1 MINLDKPSLLVK
13 GNLDDIKRY
22 LHTLVDSL
30 QYALEDNEGMIL
42 ECREKLAN
50 YEDGNANIAELE
62 LEVRRNSAAVKSQ
75 AVTVGANATNIAN
88 LKVETADIKSTI
100 EQQAI
105 TVSANTSNIASIQA
119 TTDAQGSNISL
130 IAQSVDALGQETAA
144 QLELKVGKDENDQIV
159 SMINASADNVK
170 INAEKLDIEGKTLNI
185 KVESTNIEGELT
197 ADQINADGLEVT
209 KGKVGGWTLGEM
221 RVPITNND
229 KVTTIA
235 MYSGLMREEA
245 GNAYY
250 QYETWLTPSGVS
262 VVSQYVPADG
272 SGGSPTLTTY
282 KTWRQI
288 LAGS

>member
-30 QYALEDNEGMIL
+30 QYALEDNEGMIS

-62 LEVRRNSAAVKSQ
+62 LEVKSNSAAIKSQ
-75 AVTVGANATNIAN
+75 AVTIGANSTNIAN
-88 LKVETADIKSTI
+88 LQI
-100 EQQAI
+100 E
-105 TVSANTSNIASIQA
+105 SNTQGASI
-119 TTDAQGSNISL
+119 NL
-130 IAQSVDALGQETAA
+130 LVDNGTVKGGVIVEAI
-144 QLELKVGKDENDQIV
+144 NDQSSAKI
-159 SMINASADNVK
+159 SAD
-170 INAEKLDIEGKTLNI
+170 KLDIEGKTLNI